1 MALPAKIPA
10 RILEALK
17 DGRAMTTEQLCA
29 ASGVHRTTVS
39 GPARELQ
46 HKGLITITQKYVSS
60 GNLMNVFQIAGGSGD
75 VFQIAGGSGDV
86 FNHRTVTDYAK
97 TQAPQQSWFSSLG
110 AV

>member
-1 MALPAKIPA
+1 MARPAKIPT

-17 DGRAMTTEQLCA
+17 GGHAMTTEQLCT

-39 GPARELQ
+39 APARELQ

-60 GNLMNVFQIAGGSGD
+60 GNLMNVFQIAGAAADG
-75 VFQIAGGSGDV
+75 

-97 TQAPQQSWFSSLG
+97 TKAPQQNWLSGLG
-110 AV
+110 MV

>member
-1 MALPAKIPA
+1 MKMAKAAKIPA

-17 DGRAMTTEQLCA
+17 DGHAMTTEQLCA

-46 HKGLITITQKYVSS
+46 HKGLIAITQKYVSS
-60 GNLMNVFQIAGGSGD
+60 GNLMN

-97 TQAPQQSWFSSLG
+97 TQAPKQSWFSALV
-110 AV
+110 AA